1 VSAPAL
7 IALLATLAAPPSA
20 AGGDGLRIAPYIW
33 IPSITGTIGSEGS
46 DAGLPPGRLDVNFE
60 KFTENLRLG
69 GAMVNLNWRGD
80 RWVGYGDWTYANVR
94 TEAPTSRGTLYSSVE
109 AQVKGNIVQA
119 FGGYAVLDLPDVKLD
134 LAGGLR
140 GYSLMARLE
149 LNEGSLAGR
158 ETSGSQLWLDAVAA
172 ARAVAHLGERWDL
185 YLHADVGGGGSNL
198 TWQLIGAAGY
208 DFSWGG
214 LFAGWRHLAVDYEKG
229 SFKLDIALSGPIV
242 GAVFQL

>member
-1 VSAPAL
+1 MIAPAF
-7 IALLATLAAPPSA
+7 LLAAALAATPD
-20 AGGDGLRIAPYIW
+20 AGVDGLRLAPYVW
-33 IPSITGTIGSEGS
+33 IPSLTGTIGSEGS
-46 DAGLPPGRLDVNFE
+46 DAGLPPGRLDVDFDKFE
-60 KFTENLRLG
+60 ENLRIG
-69 GAMVNLNWRGD
+69 GAMVNLGWRGN
-80 RWVGYGDWTYANVR
+80 RWLAYGDWTYANVR

-119 FGGYAVLDLPDVKLD
+119 FGGYCILEGPAVKVD

-158 ETSGSQLWLDAVAA
+158 ETSGAQLWLDGVAA
-172 ARAVAHLGERWDL
+172 ARVVATFAERWEA
-185 YLHADVGGGGSNL
+185 YLHADAGGGGSKL
-198 TWQLIGAAGY
+198 TWQLIGAVGY

-214 LFAGWRHLAVDYEKG
+214 LFLGWRHLAVDYEKE

-242 GAVFQL
+242 GAVFSL